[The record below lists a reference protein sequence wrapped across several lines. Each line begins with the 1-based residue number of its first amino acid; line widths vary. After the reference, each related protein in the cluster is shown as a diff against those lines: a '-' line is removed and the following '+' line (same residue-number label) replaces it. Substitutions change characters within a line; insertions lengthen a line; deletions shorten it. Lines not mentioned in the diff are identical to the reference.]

1 MINLY
6 IKNPET
12 FYKIEASLKTVEL
25 RLNRGFI
32 KNLDL
37 KINEKIY
44 FQYQQKKCLVKITN
58 IKYYKS
64 IEECLKNNKLD
75 TIYGEKTTYKH
86 IYKHYND
93 IYKNSINKHSC
104 IMLSFTRL

>member
-1 MINLY
+1 MIILY
-6 IKNPET
+6 IKNLET
-12 FYKIEASLKTVEL
+12 FSKIEASIKTVEV

-37 KINEKIY
+37 KINDKIS
-44 FQYQQKKCLVKITN
+44 FEYQQKQCLVKITN
-58 IKYYKS
+58 IKYYNS

-86 IYKHYND
+86 IYNHYND

-104 IMLSFTRL
+104 IVFHFTRV